1 MVPQHLRCAR
11 RERREGARCRGCQS
25 LGGAAGCVSDDGSG
39 PAATVVMA
47 ASIPLQT
54 ALAKQSGTAVKPFP
68 IFYCGFCRPM
78 NCDRRGL
85 ADANINR
92 SPRPSSRRD
101 MDPRPG
107 GTVIPVAQENPFAMK
122 EATETEM
129 AAVFEKVAAHNAAV
143 VSIEIVVP
151 IGAVKQTSVAILV
164 AKAVA
169 IPIAKT

>member
-1 MVPQHLRCAR
+1 
-11 RERREGARCRGCQS
+11 
-25 LGGAAGCVSDDGSG
+25 
-39 PAATVVMA
+39 
-47 ASIPLQT
+47 
-54 ALAKQSGTAVKPFP
+54 
-68 IFYCGFCRPM
+68 
-78 NCDRRGL
+78 
-85 ADANINR
+85 
-92 SPRPSSRRD
+92 

-169 IPIAKT
+169 IPIAKTVAITIFIEVCRCAVVEAAWTTIGPHAGRGTARPARRRDVEQTFDLDARVADARGVRVARI